1 MFHYAFMYHAFLAGT
16 IIAIMSGVIGVYVIA
31 RSSSFLAH
39 TFSHIGFSGSAFA
52 VYMGFSP
59 LNGFLLFTVASSIVI
74 GQMGVKVFRRDVS
87 ISVVLS
93 IFLGLGLLFLSLS
106 SKQANS
112 MSALL
117 FGNILGISLDAVWQ
131 ISYLSAGVL
140 VVLAIG
146 YKMLTFDS
154 FDPIGAQAA
163 GLPFQFIS
171 VGFLVVLAI
180 ATAEASQV
188 VGALMVFTLMTIP
201 AAAARNFTHSLGRMI
216 LYSTLIAL
224 IGMWLGLTLGYYT
237 NLPIS
242 FLISGIEGAFYF
254 LSLGWGFVLAR
265 TKPTETVSRVQ
276 AQTFVNKAS

>member
-1 MFHYAFMYHAFLAGT
+1 MFHFAFMYHAFLAGT
-16 IIAIMSGVIGVYVIA
+16 IIAIMCGVIGVFVIA

-140 VVLAIG
+140 VVLAVG

-163 GLPFQFIS
+163 GFPLQFIS
-171 VGFLVVLAI
+171 IGFLVVLAVV
-180 ATAEASQV
+180 TAEASQV

-201 AAAARNFTHSLGRMI
+201 AAVARNFTHSLGRMI
-216 LYSTLIAL
+216 LYSILIAL

-242 FLISGIEGAFYF
+242 FLISGIEGVFYF
-254 LSLGWGFVLAR
+254 LSLGWSFVLAR

-276 AQTFVNKAS
+276 AQTFVNKVS

>member
-16 IIAIMSGVIGVYVIA
+16 IIAIMSGVIGVFVIA
-31 RSSSFLAH
+31 RNSSFLAH

-106 SKQANS
+106 SKMANS

-131 ISYLSAGVL
+131 ILYLSVGVL

-154 FDPIGAQAA
+154 FDPTGAQAA
-163 GLPFQFIS
+163 ELPIPFIS
-171 VGFLVVLAI
+171 IGFLIVLAV

-242 FLISGIEGAFYF
+242 FLITGIEGAIYF
-254 LSLGWGFVLAR
+254 LSLGWCSFLER
-265 TKPTETVSRVQ
+265 MKPRETASRVQ
-276 AQTFVNKAS
+276 AQTIVNKAS